1 MIPIQFNC
9 LSFKSVIFALILLI
23 FMFLNQFNL
32 YENQKNIYFEN
43 NYPLFSLLRYLSLLL
58 SFFLYYKETKNN
70 DINLQV
76 LNKIIKNS
84 NIIYFYSQNKKSYY
98 LVLKK
103 NISILIIISFIDFI
117 DQNYYYSQLRIGG
130 QLTQI
135 TSFILYTY
143 LYQQKIYKH
152 HLIAIIMTFISFLL
166 PINSIFKNYKY
177 KKIYL
182 LNSIITFN
190 LFGFKIVFE
199 KYLIEKRYFNRFL
212 LLFYKGFFGIILTII
227 SQLIYFFINKNMLIN
242 FKLIFKYK
250 LFFFNCFLF
259 TFLEE
264 IFFIILIN
272 QTKNIISLFI
282 YIFWKFILIII
293 LPLPLMQNSLDL
305 GNNILFIISDILN
318 IIFSLIFMEIIILKF
333 CNYNQN
339 VNDEISK
346 RAEKESLEINKISD
360 E

>member
-43 NYPLFSLLRYLSLLL
+43 NYPLFSLLKYLSLLL

-70 DINLQV
+70 DINLQA
-76 LNKIIKNS
+76 LKKIIRNK
-84 NIIYFYSQNKKSYY
+84 NIIDYYKRNKKSN
-98 LVLKK
+98 LFLKQ
-103 NISILIIISFIDFI
+103 NIFILIIISIIDLI
-117 DQNYYYSQLRIGG
+117 DQNYFYFQLRIGG
-130 QLTQI
+130 QLAQI
-135 TSFILYTY
+135 TSFILFIY

-152 HLIAIIMTFISFLL
+152 HLIAIIMTFVSFIL
-166 PINSIFKNYKY
+166 PIKIILKAFSH
-177 KKIYL
+177 KKLYL
-182 LNSIITFN
+182 FNSIITFN
-190 LFGFKIVFE
+190 LFGFNIVFE

-212 LLFYKGFFGIILTII
+212 LLFYKGIFGIILTII

-250 LFFFNCFLF
+250 ICFFFCFVL

-264 IFFIILIN
+264 IIFIILIN

-282 YIFWKFILIII
+282 YIFWKFNLIIF
-293 LPLPLMQNSLDL
+293 LPLMYKYSYDYD
-305 GNNILFIISDILN
+305 NNIILYKISDILN

-333 CNYNQN
+333 CNYNKN

>member
-9 LSFKSVIFALILLI
+9 LSFKSLIFALILLI

-32 YENQKNIYFEN
+32 YEKQKYIYFEN

-76 LNKIIKNS
+76 LKKIIKNK
-84 NIIYFYSQNKKSYY
+84 NIIDYYKRNKKSN
-98 LVLKK
+98 LFLKQ
-103 NISILIIISFIDFI
+103 NIFILIIISIIDLI
-117 DQNYYYSQLRIGG
+117 DQNFFYFQLRIGG

-135 TSFILYTY
+135 TSFILFTY

-177 KKIYL
+177 KKINL

-212 LLFYKGFFGIILTII
+212 LLFYKGIFGIILTII
-227 SQLIYFFINKNMLIN
+227 SQLIYIFINKNMLIN

-250 LFFFNCFLF
+250 ICFFFFFLF

-264 IFFIILIN
+264 IIFIILIN

-282 YIFWKFILIII
+282 YIFWKFILINFLPLIHKNFYDYDNNII
-293 LPLPLMQNSLDL
+293 LYK
-305 GNNILFIISDILN
+305 ISDILN

-333 CNYNQN
+333 CNYNKN

-346 RAEKESLEINKISD
+346 RAERESLEINKILD
-360 E
+360 

>member
-9 LSFKSVIFALILLI
+9 LSFKSLIFALILLI

-32 YENQKNIYFEN
+32 YEYRKNIYFEN

-76 LNKIIKNS
+76 LKKFIKNK
-84 NIIYFYSQNKKSYY
+84 NIIDYYKRNKKSN
-98 LVLKK
+98 LFLKQ
-103 NISILIIISFIDFI
+103 NIFILIIISIIDLI
-117 DQNYYYSQLRIGG
+117 DQNFFYFQLRIGG

-135 TSFILYTY
+135 TSFILFTY

-152 HLIAIIMTFISFLL
+152 HLIAIIMALVSFLT
-166 PINSIFKNYKY
+166 PINFIFKNYKY
-177 KKIYL
+177 KKINL

-212 LLFYKGFFGIILTII
+212 LLFYKGIFGIILTII
-227 SQLIYFFINKNMLIN
+227 SQIIYFFINKNMLIN

-282 YIFWKFILIII
+282 YIFWKFILINFLPLIHKNFYDYDNNII
-293 LPLPLMQNSLDL
+293 LYK
-305 GNNILFIISDILN
+305 ISDILN

-333 CNYNQN
+333 CNYNKN
-339 VNDEISK
+339 VNNEISK
-346 RAEKESLEINKISD
+346 RAERESLEINKILD
-360 E
+360 

>member
-9 LSFKSVIFALILLI
+9 LSFKNIILAFILLI
-23 FMFLNQFNL
+23 IMFLNQLNL
-32 YENQKNIYFEN
+32 YYKQKNIYNED

-58 SFFLYYKETKNN
+58 SFFLFYKEIKKNN
-70 DINLQV
+70 INIQV
-76 LNKIIKNS
+76 LKKFIKNK
-84 NIIYFYSQNKKSYY
+84 NIIYNYTHNKKSN
-98 LVLKK
+98 LFLKQ
-103 NISILIIISFIDFI
+103 NMFILIMISIIDLI
-117 DQNYYYSQLRIGG
+117 DQNYYYFQLRIGG

-135 TSFILYTY
+135 TSFILFTY

-152 HLIAIIMTFISFLL
+152 HLIAIIMTFISFLT
-166 PINSIFKNYKY
+166 PIDFIFKNYKY

-182 LNSIITFN
+182 INSIITFN
-190 LFGFKIVFE
+190 LFGFNIVFE

-212 LLFYKGFFGIILTII
+212 LLFYKGIFGIILTII
-227 SQLIYFFINKNMLIN
+227 SQIIYFFINKNMLIN

-250 LFFFNCFLF
+250 ICFFFCFLL

-272 QTKNIISLFI
+272 QTKSVISLFI
-282 YIFWKFILIII
+282 YIFWKFILINFLPLIHKNFYDYNNNII
-293 LPLPLMQNSLDL
+293 LYK
-305 GNNILFIISDILN
+305 ISDILN